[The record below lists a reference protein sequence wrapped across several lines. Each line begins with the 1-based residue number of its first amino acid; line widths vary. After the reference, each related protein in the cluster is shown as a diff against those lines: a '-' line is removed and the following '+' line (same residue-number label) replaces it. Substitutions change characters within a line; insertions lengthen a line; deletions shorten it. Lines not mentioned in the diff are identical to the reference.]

1 MRKAIVVAA
10 IAALLASGCSQQ
22 EPAERTTAGQG
33 PEPSEPVR
41 AAGPAGPP
49 GPQGP
54 QGPQGPAGPPGPVGP
69 AGASLRFADF
79 TCEAARCPVACNTG
93 ERIVNAF
100 AHGAAG
106 SFVFDSDSEATYRPP
121 RRGPAGKIV
130 LVCSRG

>member
-1 MRKAIVVAA
+1 MRIAIVVAA
-10 IAALLASGCSQQ
+10 VAALLLSGCSQQ

-41 AAGPAGPP
+41 AGPAGPP

-54 QGPQGPAGPPGPVGP
+54 QGPAGPPGPAGP

-100 AHGAAG
+100 AQGEGG
-106 SFVFDSDSEATYRPP
+106 SFVYDSDSEATYRPP
-121 RRGPAGKIV
+121 RRGRSGKIV
-130 LVCSRG
+130 LVCGRG

>member
-1 MRKAIVVAA
+1 MRIAIVAA
-10 IAALLASGCSQQ
+10 AVAALLLSGCSQQ

-33 PEPSEPVR
+33 PEPAEPVR

-54 QGPQGPAGPPGPVGP
+54 QGPAGPPGPAGP

-100 AHGAAG
+100 AQGQGG
-106 SFVFDSDSEATYRPP
+106 SFVYDSDSEATYRPP
-121 RRGPAGKIV
+121 RRGRSGKIV
-130 LVCSRG
+130 LVCVRG